1 MGNSDLG
8 NLQKVQLKMTIE
20 QLSNS
25 IEQLRNNLENM
36 EGSDNSQ
43 VVKLLQSNIIYQK
56 QIFNAFGSHI
66 QKSKK
71 ALIPLYLLSALSLIS
86 NIVIIYFLLWH

>member
-1 MGNSDLG
+1 MDDLN
-8 NLQKVQLKMTIE
+8 NLHRQKLKITITQLADSVE
-20 QLSNS
+20 QLQS
-25 IEQLRNNLENM
+25 NLENM

-43 VVKLLQSNIIYQK
+43 VVKILKANITYQK

-71 ALIPLYLLSALSLIS
+71 ALIPLYLISGLSLIL
-86 NIVIIYFLLWH
+86 NLTIIYLSFFN

>member
-1 MGNSDLG
+1 MEREIS
-8 NLQKVQLKMTIE
+8 NLQKEQLKITIE

-43 VVKLLQSNIIYQK
+43 VVKTLKANITYQK
-56 QIFNAFGSHI
+56 QILMLLVLTF
-66 QKSKK
+66 KSKK
-71 ALIPLYLLSALSLIS
+71 
-86 NIVIIYFLLWH
+86 H

>member
-1 MGNSDLG
+1 MEREIS
-8 NLQKVQLKMTIE
+8 NLQKEQLKITIE

-43 VVKLLQSNIIYQK
+43 VVKTLKANITYQK

-71 ALIPLYLLSALSLIS
+71 ALIPLYLLSGLSLIS
-86 NIVIIYFLLWH
+86 NIAIIYFLLWH